1 MSNERLIFLL
11 LFQNTRLPMPD
22 FHPSDRNGTRRHML
36 EIAEQLFSKHGFE
49 AVSVRQLAAEAGV
62 NSAMVSYHFKSKDG
76 LLRALI
82 QERFPRTREQIDE
95 IANSALDPMGKL
107 LAAVDMY
114 AEKFFDGHT
123 FHRIIMREMSLSQR
137 PEHVKSITDHFAYIL
152 SVIRGF
158 ISDGQKQGFFRPVDI
173 ELTLATVFGSFSTL
187 IGQGR
192 LMCMMLGEDC
202 EDNIYS
208 EKSRTRFTD
217 HLKEVLRVHL
227 MKN

>member
-1 MSNERLIFLL
+1 
-11 LFQNTRLPMPD
+11 MPD
-22 FHPSDRNGTRRHML
+22 LHPSDRNGTRRHML

-95 IANSALDPMGKL
+95 IANNSALDPMGKL

-114 AEKFFDGHT
+114 AEKFFDSHA

-137 PEHVKSITDHFAYIL
+137 PEHVKSIIDHFAYIL
-152 SVIRGF
+152 GVIRGF

-187 IGQGR
+187 IGQGS

-208 EKSRTRFTD
+208 EKSRTRFTA
-217 HLKEVLRVHL
+217 HLKELLRILL
-227 MKN
+227 MRN